1 MPANENVGGCNMQN
15 KKRLLIILI
24 SAVLVLAVGLT
35 VLLTTVLKP
44 SDDSSSSSSAS
55 DSTGDV
61 DYAEGKFYYEAED
74 ENGQKVL
81 IELELKKDLSYS
93 LTVNGTATS
102 GTYTK
107 NGNRIELL
115 EGGNTAYTLT
125 DNGDTVEMTYDGY
138 KVTLIADVTYTVSF
152 AGVEGYNSLSVRNGK
167 VIGEVAAP
175 SKEGYSFVG
184 WYKDAA
190 FETRV
195 YPAIY
200 VVKSDVTL
208 YARFSNATAKGFKV
222 KRYSMSGEL
231 LGEETVEVGKSLEL
245 ADMGEG
251 FLGWWTSNSMESGKL
266 TAKVGDNTVLT
277 EDTVLYAVYETDYEE
292 GAPVG
297 VSVNENGVTWTAVDG
312 ALYDVAINFGSTQVA
327 AKPAFAGN
335 SFDFAF
341 ASKNAGEYAVTV
353 SCNGKATTVY
363 YTNKLLARPSGL
375 SVDGMLFSFATVKDA
390 TAYYLTLNGKNI
402 SLGAN
407 TYFDFSD
414 YEMPKDGLKF
424 VVKAHAAG
432 YADSTSFELVL
443 VRTLNN
449 VENIAYANGKLTWN
463 AVEGAAQYE
472 VIVNGKTAFVED
484 NEFDVSDLYGD
495 LNVSVKAVA
504 KGYYSESTTAQ
515 IDKEDLSTPK
525 GLNYYVK
532 DGKEYVE
539 WTKDDNAAAY
549 ELKIA
554 GKKGGSATTVTPTL
568 AADATSYEL
577 DASAFDADSDLT
589 VELVAKSASG
599 ANNSLAATL
608 TVTCGKV
615 ESVAYN
621 DGKVTWAPVRNI
633 AEYTVVLPD
642 GTEAKTA
649 KAEYASVT
657 FNKAGDNAIIVKAGA
672 ASAEI
677 KVTAYAITFMTNSI
691 TVPTLYHAYGD
702 TVVLPDADLTRTG
715 YDFAGW
721 ADAAGVRLG
730 ESFVMDEK
738 ATVTLYSA
746 WEPKEYNVTLNVGDY
761 GKDFEDGKN
770 TVTVKY
776 GKSDAVFFMPELNGA
791 DNSKLFYGWYT
802 QPAGNGTRLTDEN
815 GIMLRAYGSPYDST
829 VYAHWVTAF
838 EFEVDKTNEDGS
850 AKSYSVKAGPE
861 IDKFEGSAVTV
872 PSTYNGKP
880 VTLIESNAFYDCDFA
895 VLNIPNSVYT
905 IELISTDTGSAF
917 SNCRYLEAINVY
929 DVGELVLE
937 QQKRYFSEDG
947 VLYFERETEV
957 TYYNNTEVAYVPR
970 GKEGTLVISD
980 KAEVVP
986 MGVLGSVDGTSTY
999 SSHDFTEVEIPYS
1012 VTKIEDKAFVSN
1024 SRVLKVTFLAA
1035 PAGVQEKELTLGQLV
1050 FQGCS
1055 KLETIDFPAR
1065 LATFDASVFDGCS
1078 KLASVNMAAASK
1090 NYSSIDGVVLNKGG
1104 DKLLYYPRGRAAT
1117 EEHPEYAKYTTPDS
1131 VTTICS
1137 NAFSGAKLEEIVIGK
1152 NVTMIEPYAFS
1163 GTTDG
1168 KAYSGLAGNYKGMS
1182 ASALTSIIFEDGGEA
1197 PLTIA
1202 EGAFYGSASGLTEI
1216 TLPARLQTLGDYAF
1230 GAKSSLKTVT
1240 LESDSDSIQGAG
1252 FDYSNKAF
1260 ISATIVNAA
1269 PYVTTLYIGKTV
1281 SADINIAGIFGSRNL
1296 KTVEIHEDN
1305 PYLISEDQVI
1315 YDKEKTSIVYYL
1327 DSREGEY
1334 VIPNSVTEIKAGT
1347 FKQKDGLTK
1356 VTIHNGVTYI
1366 GDQAFYNAKNLAEV
1380 IMQEGGD
1387 AVLNLG
1393 DGVFEN
1399 CYALTNAKLSTRI
1412 RTIGSRLFKGCRI
1425 MTEAEIPEGV
1435 TELGDEAFSGYSE
1448 YSYNAFET
1456 IKLPSTLEKMGEY
1469 ETVDGKQ
1476 VLKSIS
1482 VFYNCTYLKEIIVGE
1497 GNKVFSTNEGILY
1510 AKVYDSTFEKEVLQL
1525 VVCPA
1530 AKAGEVNV
1538 LPDVTKV
1545 WANAFNGNLETTK
1558 VVFADAT
1565 MANYSLEIGENAFKG
1580 CKKLAELVLPVGL
1593 NVISTNTFKDC
1604 TSLVS
1609 VTVPYTVRTIAV
1621 EAFTNCSS
1629 LTTINFAETPEGK
1642 TEVGLEIADGTKSS
1656 NQYSTTIKSPFS
1668 NCAALTEIE
1677 FPERTTY
1684 VGNYVFSYNNAIKKV
1699 TFPATLSNMGIN
1711 LFDSS
1716 KGIKEVVFKTHT
1728 EGENA
1733 GKTSLKTLPQSTFAF
1748 STLEKITLPE
1758 GIEVIGY
1765 QAFGYCYSLTSINIP
1780 STVKILGDKST
1791 TSSSSSGY
1799 ALYGCT
1805 KLANVTFAPD
1815 SSLTTIGKDAF
1826 GKNCFESIEIPA
1838 TVETI
1843 GDYAFES
1850 NKKLRTVTFL
1860 VDETDN
1866 CSALESIGK
1875 WAFKETAVEEL
1886 ILPET
1891 RKELKLATNLFQ
1903 KCTELRKV
1911 HLSSKVAAITDVFQ
1925 DCKSEFEITVAE
1937 NNPYLK
1943 VHATLPLIINETKV
1957 TVEGE
1962 EKTLINIKFAYRQIN
1977 QDVLEIPENCVA
1989 IESNA
1994 FALQRAI
2001 KKLVLPSGIQTIA
2014 DGAFH
2019 DCYSLAEVV
2028 FSLNENNESEL
2039 QTLGSQKNS
2048 YGVFQNCYSLTK
2060 IVLPNNAIN
2069 QTTAYSGGVLFDKTF
2084 YQCVS
2089 LEKVGVTPA
2098 HDKIGELDNGLYL
2111 PANLTAIG
2119 TTTGRNGSSG
2129 MGVFH
2134 GCEAL
2139 ASVVLP
2145 ASITELNDGTFAK
2158 CASLASITYEGAAA
2172 ELGNVISNNVKVVGT
2187 YMFENCVSL
2196 ETVKLPDGLTAISHS
2211 MFRGSGIKTITIPA
2225 KVTKIGANA
2234 SASMVFQDATNLEEV
2249 IFQDASKV
2257 TLIGSGAFKNT
2268 AIKSI
2273 DISGAT
2279 TLGSN
2284 VFYDCKN
2291 LTDVKL
2297 NDKLTETPT
2306 GLFQNC
2312 TSLTGV
2318 KMKEDGTV
2326 DYDENGDYQYTLN
2339 LPSKLIYLGNSAF
2352 KGSGLIAI
2360 KLPEGVKALCASA
2373 SVAKKF
2379 TYSNYN
2385 VSADQFSGCTNL
2397 QSVIFASA
2405 PGLIGKNAFLDC
2417 ASLTEILA
2425 PDSDANGELTVDG
2438 VFKGLIGLGDC
2449 AFKNSGVK
2457 RVTLNSLERVGKEIF
2472 MGSAVEEVY
2481 IGKDIRYSAKNTNGW
2496 GANMFDGCKNLTGV
2510 KMNEDGTPYIDET
2523 TGDYVYTLSL
2533 PDGANYFGTYT
2544 FKNTPIKA
2552 LKFGAGLTQIGSN
2565 GSSATFTGTTGIFS
2579 GCTELEKVTFEGD
2592 NIQLCGQ
2599 VFKGC
2604 EKLATVK
2611 GLEKAKYIGK
2621 NAFEGTALT
2630 ELTFEKDVE
2639 FGDSAFKDCESLTKV
2654 TFSDKQTAIGPSAF
2668 FSCDKLTDFNLP
2680 DSIKTLAANC
2690 FGWAPIDG
2698 TTITLPKN
2706 LATLGNGAFF
2716 GCKIVGYDIAADNAN
2731 FAVKD
2736 GVLYN
2741 KDLSKVVSIPAAME
2755 EVDISGAKSIGSYA
2769 FAYCTF
2775 ATIKMPAAI
2784 ESIDNYAFA
2793 SFTVPNGVT
2802 FELPEGMTEIPQGM
2816 FKGTKNLGNIV
2827 LPSTL
2832 KEIGKEAFMNAEFKS
2847 ITFNSGLTE
2856 IGISAFEGATGL
2868 GNVVLP
2874 EGLVTVSNR
2883 SFFGSD
2889 VKSVVFPETVYKIN
2903 YYAFQDCEQLTSVTF
2918 TDKLEEIG
2926 SQAFSGTG
2934 LTTVTIPKSVQ
2945 GLGDKAF
2952 AECKSLI
2959 EVIFE
2964 DGIER
2969 VGNLSYIKV
2978 MSPAQGK
2985 LESYSSSRNTFLNSA
3000 VETVVFPESVTEISN
3015 NMFQNNNIKNLTLPS
3030 GIVKIGDSTFQG
3042 NPLTGKL
3049 VLPASLTTLGKNAFA
3064 GAERVAVTD
3073 EEGNETGE
3081 YTYEG
3086 CSTITE
3092 VVLPEGLA
3100 TLEAGAFANLYNL
3113 SAINMENVQKFGGAY
3128 VIGYAGILNEKGLS
3142 ITLSKLNSDVSGTT
3156 VHQLETDASIKKIGD
3171 GVFGY
3176 ANIDKITFT
3185 DEYAVRGKLLHS
3197 LAKVPELVFPE
3208 GLDTLPN
3215 YFYAYCFAKE
3225 YVVPAF
3231 IKDLGGYTFD
3241 LCIYAEKISFAE
3253 GSVAETAGMY
3263 AFAECPLLKELTLP
3277 ETFTTVGSWAFKFN
3291 KSLKTLRIPSK
3302 MTIDSRD
3309 VFAGFE
3315 ADQTVYLTFNR
3326 ADRYR
3331 YMAYGY
3337 DKGGSGAGQQ
3347 CEAKFVFADDKQ

>member
-1 MPANENVGGCNMQN
+1 MES
-15 KKRLLIILI
+15 KRKLLKVLFSVVAALSLII
-24 SAVLVLAVGLT
+24 VGT
-35 VLLTTVLKP
+35 VAACTKKP
-44 SDDSSSSSSAS
+44 GKDSGSDSSGQIETRLS
-55 DSTGDV
+55 
-61 DYAEGKFYYEAED
+61 GKFYLATATED
-74 ENGQKVL
+74 DVV
-81 IELELKKDLSYS
+81 IELELRDD
-93 LTVNGTATS
+93 
-102 GTYTK
+102 GTYSMKLGADDST
-107 NGNRIELL
+107 GNYALDGAKLSLSDNSGDSYAAE
-115 EGGNTAYTLT
+115 Y
-125 DNGDTVEMTYDGY
+125 NGDSVVFVY
-138 KVTLIADVTYTVSF
+138 KGQQYVLIVDETYTVSF
-152 AGVEGYNSLSVRNGK
+152 SGLEGYNSLSVRNGK
-167 VIGEVAAP
+167 TVGEVANP
-175 SKEGYSFVG
+175 TKEGYSFVG
-184 WYKDAA
+184 WFTEAA
-190 FETRV
+190 FINQFYPTRT
-195 YPAIY
+195 P
-200 VVKSDVTL
+200 VKGNLTL
-208 YARFSNATAKGFKV
+208 YARFVSSTAEGYKV
-222 KRYSMSGEL
+222 RRYDMNNKL
-231 LGEETVEVGKSLEL
+231 LGEDFVAAGGTLSLSG
-245 ADMGEG
+245 DMGNN
-251 FLGWWTSNSMESGKL
+251 FLGWWSSDSMKSTKL
-266 TAKVGDNTVLT
+266 TAQVKSGAKLT
-277 EDTVLYAVYETDYEE
+277 EDTALYAVYKTGSDDATPY
-292 GAPVG
+292 
-297 VSVNENGVTWTAVDG
+297 VSVNASGLSWTAVPG
-312 ALYDVAINFGSTQVA
+312 TLYDITIKLNGKNVGGRTAYEGSS
-327 AKPAFAGN
+327 FN
-335 SFDFAF
+335 FDFA
-341 ASKNAGEYAVTV
+341 AQAAGEYEVNV
-353 SCNGKATTVY
+353 SGNGASMTAY
-363 YTNKLLARPSGL
+363 YTNKRLARPSGL
-375 SVDGMLFSFATVKDA
+375 KADGNTFSFAAVKDA

-402 SLGAN
+402 PLGAN

-424 VVKAHAAG
+424 VVKAHAAD
-432 YADSTSFELVL
+432 YSDSESFEFVL
-443 VRTLNN
+443 VRALAN
-449 VENIAYANGKLTWN
+449 VEKITCADGKLTW
-463 AVEGAAQYE
+463 AAIEGATGYE
-472 VIVNGKTAFVED
+472 VTVNGKTAFVED
-484 NEFDVSDLYGD
+484 NEFDVSDLYGQ
-495 LNVSVKAVA
+495 LNVSVKPVA
-504 KGYYSESTTAQ
+504 NGYYSESTAKK
-515 IDKEDLSTPK
+515 IDKKELATPT
-525 GLNYYVK
+525 GLNYSYK
-532 DGKEYVE
+532 GNKEYIGWAKSE
-539 WTKDDNAAAY
+539 NATGY
-549 ELKIA
+549 ELKVT
-554 GKKGGSATTVTPTL
+554 GKVGTSDKTITENLSK
-568 AADATSYEL
+568 DATSFEL
-577 DASAFDADSDLT
+577 ALGTFSMGCALN
-589 VELVAKSASG
+589 VELVAKASDE
-599 ANNSLAATL
+599 ANNSLPAALAVSYGEIKDVVYSDGTL
-608 TVTCGKV
+608 
-615 ESVAYN
+615 
-621 DGKVTWAPVRNI
+621 TWAPLRRTS
-633 AEYTVVLPD
+633 EYMITLPD
-642 GTEAKTA
+642 GTEVRTTDNR
-649 KAEYASVT
+649 YDSVK
-657 FNKAGDNAIIVKAGA
+657 FNRAGENMFTVKSG
-672 ASAEI
+672 SISQTI
-677 KVTAYAITFMTNSI
+677 KVTAYAITFMTNST

-702 TVVLPDADLTRTG
+702 TVVLPDTELARTG
-715 YDFAGW
+715 YNFAGW
-721 ADAAGVRLG
+721 EDIANVPYG
-730 ESFVMDEK
+730 ESFVLKENAGVTLYAAWESK
-738 ATVTLYSA
+738 EYTVTLDA
-746 WEPKEYNVTLNVGDY
+746 GDY
-761 GKDFEDGKN
+761 GKLEDGKN

-776 GKSDAVFFMPELNGA
+776 GKHDSVFFMPELNGV

-802 QPAGNGTRLTDEN
+802 QQSGQGTRLTDEN
-815 GIMLRAYGSPYDST
+815 GIMLRAYGSPYDAT
-829 VYAHWVTAF
+829 VYAHWVAAF
-838 EFEVDKTNEDGS
+838 EFEVAKTNEDGS
-850 AKSYSVKAGPE
+850 AKSYSVKAGSE

-880 VTLIESNAFYDCDFA
+880 ITLIESNAFYDCDFA

-937 QQKRYFSEDG
+937 QDKRYFSEDG
-947 VLYFERETEV
+947 VLYFEHEAAV
-957 TYYNNTEVAYVPR
+957 TNFKNTEVAYVPR
-970 GKEGTLVISD
+970 AKAGTLVISD

-999 SSHDFTEVEIPYS
+999 SSHKFTEVEIPHS

-1024 SRVLKVTFLAA
+1024 SVVLKVTFLAA
-1035 PAGVQEKELTLGQLV
+1035 PVGEQEQELTLGQLV

-1090 NYSSIDGVVLNKGG
+1090 NYSSVDGVVLNKDG

-1117 EEHPEYAKYTTPDS
+1117 EEHPEYAKYTTPES

-1152 NVTMIEPYAFS
+1152 NVTVIEPYAFS
-1163 GTTDG
+1163 GTSDG
-1168 KAYSGLAGNYKGMS
+1168 KAYSGLAGNYKGTS
-1182 ASALTSIIFEDGGEA
+1182 ASGLTSIIFEDGGEM

-1240 LESDSDSIQGAG
+1240 LESDSGSIQGG
-1252 FDYSNKAF
+1252 EFNYSNKAF

-1269 PYVTTLYIGKTV
+1269 PYVTTLYLGKTV

-1296 KTVEIHEDN
+1296 KTVEIHKDN
-1305 PYLISEDQVI
+1305 PYLLSDDQVI
-1315 YDKEKTSIVYYL
+1315 YDKGKTTIVYYL

-1334 VIPNSVTEIKAGT
+1334 VVPDTVTEIKAGT

-1412 RTIGSRLFKGCRI
+1412 RTIGSKLFKGCRI

-1482 VFYNCTYLKEIIVGE
+1482 VFYNCTYLKEIIVGA
-1497 GNKVFSTNEGILY
+1497 GNKVFSTNDGILY

-1580 CKKLAELVLPVGL
+1580 CKKLTELVLPVGL
-1593 NVISTNTFKDC
+1593 NEISTNTFKDC

-1609 VTVPYTVRTIAV
+1609 VTVPYTVRTIAI

-1656 NQYSTTIKSPFS
+1656 DQYSTTIKSPFS

-1699 TFPATLSNMGIN
+1699 TFPATLSNMGVNI
-1711 LFDSS
+1711 FDSS

-1791 TSSSSSGY
+1791 TSSSSEGW
-1799 ALYGCT
+1799 AFYGCT
-1805 KLANVTFAPD
+1805 KLASVTFAPD

-1989 IESNA
+1989 IEANA
-1994 FALQRAI
+1994 FAVQRAI

-2019 DCYSLAEVV
+2019 DCYSLTEVV

-2039 QTLGSQKNS
+2039 QTLGSKANS

-2089 LEKVGVTPA
+2089 LEKIGVTPA

-2249 IFQDASKV
+2249 IFRDASKV
-2257 TLIGSGAFKNT
+2257 TLIGSGAFRNSG
-2268 AIKSI
+2268 IRSI

-2339 LPSKLIYLGNSAF
+2339 LPSNLIYLGNSAF

-2379 TYSNYN
+2379 TYSNHN

-2457 RVTLNSLERVGKEIF
+2457 KVTLNSLERVGKEIF

-2496 GANMFDGCKNLTGV
+2496 GANMFAECKNLTGV

-2552 LKFGAGLTQIGSN
+2552 LKFGAGLTQIGSS

-2604 EKLATVK
+2604 EKLATVV

-2654 TFSDKQTAIGPSAF
+2654 TFSDKQTVIGSSAF

-2698 TTITLPKN
+2698 KTITLPKN

-2741 KDLSKVVSIPAAME
+2741 KDLSKVVSIPAAMK

-2793 SFTVPNGVT
+2793 SFTVPDGVT

-2832 KEIGKEAFMNAEFKS
+2832 KEIGKEAFMNAGFTS

-2874 EGLVTVSNR
+2874 EGLVTVGNR

-2889 VKSVVFPETVYKIN
+2889 VKSAVFPETVYKIN

-2952 AECKSLI
+2952 AECKSLT

-2964 DGIER
+2964 DGTER
-2969 VGNLSYIKV
+2969 VGNLSYIKLI
-2978 MSPAQGK
+2978 SPAQGK
-2985 LESYSSSRNTFLNSA
+2985 LVSYSSSSNTFLNSA

-3030 GIVKIGDSTFQG
+3030 GIVKIGASTFQG

-3128 VIGYAGILNEKGLS
+3128 VIGYAGILNEKGLD

-3185 DEYAVRGKLLHS
+3185 EEDAVRGKLLHS

-3215 YFYAYCFAKE
+3215 YFYAFCFAKE

-3253 GSVAETAGMY
+3253 GSVAETAGIY
-3263 AFAECPLLKELTLP
+3263 AFGECPLLKELTLP

-3347 CEAKFVFADDKQ
+3347 CEAKFVFADDNQ

>member
-1 MPANENVGGCNMQN
+1 MES
-15 KKRLLIILI
+15 KRKLLKVLFSVVAALSLII
-24 SAVLVLAVGLT
+24 VGT
-35 VLLTTVLKP
+35 VAACTKKP
-44 SDDSSSSSSAS
+44 GKNSGSDSSGQIETRLS
-55 DSTGDV
+55 
-61 DYAEGKFYYEAED
+61 GKFYLATATED
-74 ENGQKVL
+74 DVV
-81 IELELKKDLSYS
+81 IELELRDDGTYSMKLGADDSTGNYS
-93 LTVNGTATS
+93 LDGAKLSLSDNS
-102 GTYTK
+102 GDSYAA
-107 NGNRIELL
+107 E
-115 EGGNTAYTLT
+115 Y
-125 DNGDTVEMTYDGY
+125 NGDSVVFVY
-138 KVTLIADVTYTVSF
+138 KGQQYVLIVDETYTVSF
-152 AGVEGYNSLSVRNGK
+152 SGLEGYNSLSVRNGK
-167 VIGEVAAP
+167 TVGEVANP
-175 SKEGYSFVG
+175 TKEGYSFVG
-184 WYKDAA
+184 WFTEAA
-190 FETRV
+190 FINQFYPTRT
-195 YPAIY
+195 P
-200 VVKSDVTL
+200 VKGNLTL
-208 YARFSNATAKGFKV
+208 YARFVSSTAEGYKVRRYDMSNN
-222 KRYSMSGEL
+222 L
-231 LGEETVEVGKSLEL
+231 LGEDFVAAGGTLSLSG
-245 ADMGEG
+245 DMGDN
-251 FLGWWTSNSMESGKL
+251 FLGWWSSDSMKSTKL
-266 TAKVGDNTVLT
+266 TAQVKSGAKLT
-277 EDTVLYAVYETDYEE
+277 EDTALYAVYKTGSDDATPY
-292 GAPVG
+292 
-297 VSVNENGVTWTAVDG
+297 VSVNASGLSWTAVPG
-312 ALYDVAINFGSTQVA
+312 TLYDITIKLNDKNVGGRTAYEGSS
-327 AKPAFAGN
+327 FN
-335 SFDFAF
+335 FDFA
-341 ASKNAGEYAVTV
+341 AQAAGEYEV
-353 SCNGKATTVY
+353 SVSGNGASMTAY
-363 YTNKLLARPSGL
+363 YTNKRLARPSGL
-375 SVDGMLFSFATVKDA
+375 KAEGNTFSFAAVKDA

-402 SLGAN
+402 PLGAN

-424 VVKAHAAG
+424 VVKAHAAD
-432 YADSTSFELVL
+432 YSDSESFEFVL
-443 VRTLNN
+443 VRALAN
-449 VENIAYANGKLTWN
+449 VENITCADGKLAW
-463 AVEGAAQYE
+463 AAIEGATGYE
-472 VIVNGKTAFVED
+472 VTVNGKTAFVED
-484 NEFDVSDLYGD
+484 NEFDVSDLYGG
-495 LNVSVKAVA
+495 LNVSVKPVA
-504 KGYYSESTTAQ
+504 NGYYSESTAKK
-515 IDKEDLSTPK
+515 IDKKELATPTGLKYSYK
-525 GLNYYVK
+525 GN
-532 DGKEYVE
+532 KEYIGWAKSE
-539 WTKDDNAAAY
+539 NATGY
-549 ELKIA
+549 ELKVT
-554 GKKGGSATTVTPTL
+554 GKVGTSDKTITENLSKDTTSFEL
-568 AADATSYEL
+568 ALGTFSIGCAL
-577 DASAFDADSDLT
+577 N
-589 VELVAKSASG
+589 VELVAKASDE
-599 ANNSLAATL
+599 ANNSLPAALAVSYGEIKDVVYSDGTL
-608 TVTCGKV
+608 
-615 ESVAYN
+615 
-621 DGKVTWAPVRNI
+621 TWAPLRRTS
-633 AEYTVVLPD
+633 EYMLTLPD
-642 GTEAKTA
+642 G
-649 KAEYASVT
+649 AEVMTTDNRYDSVK
-657 FNKAGDNAIIVKAGA
+657 FNRAGENVFTVKSG
-672 ASAEI
+672 SISQTI
-677 KVTAYAITFMTNSI
+677 KVTAYAITFMTNST

-702 TVVLPDADLTRTG
+702 TVVLPDTELARTG
-715 YDFAGW
+715 YNFAGW
-721 ADAAGVRLG
+721 IDIANVPYG
-730 ESFVMDEK
+730 ESFVLKENAGVTLYAAWDSKEY
-738 ATVTLYSA
+738 TVTLDA
-746 WEPKEYNVTLNVGDY
+746 GDY
-761 GKDFEDGKN
+761 GKLEDGKN

-776 GKSDAVFFMPELNGA
+776 GKRDSVFFMPELNGV

-802 QPAGNGTRLTDEN
+802 QQSGQGTRLTDEN
-815 GIMLRAYGSPYDST
+815 GIMLRAYGSPYDTT
-829 VYAHWVTAF
+829 VYAHWVAAF
-838 EFEVDKTNEDGS
+838 EFVVAKTNEDGS
-850 AKSYSVKAGPE
+850 AKSYSVKAGSE
-861 IDKFEGSAVTV
+861 IDKFEGSAVTI

-880 VTLIESNAFYDCDFA
+880 VTLIESNAFYDCDFT

-937 QQKRYFSEDG
+937 QDKRYFSEDG
-947 VLYFERETEV
+947 VLYFEHETAV
-957 TYYNNTEVAYVPR
+957 TNFKNTEVAYVPR
-970 GKEGTLVISD
+970 AKKGTLVISD

-1035 PAGVQEKELTLGQLV
+1035 PVGEQEQELTLGQLV
-1050 FQGCS
+1050 FQGCT

-1065 LATFDASVFDGCS
+1065 LATFDASAFDGCS
-1078 KLASVNMAAASK
+1078 KLSSVNMAAANK

-1117 EEHPEYAKYTTPDS
+1117 EEHPEYAKYTTPES

-1152 NVTMIEPYAFS
+1152 NVTVIEPYAFS
-1163 GTTDG
+1163 GTSDG

-1182 ASALTSIIFEDGGEA
+1182 ASGLTSIIFEDGGEM

-1240 LESDSDSIQGAG
+1240 LEADHASVQGAG

-1260 ISATIVNAA
+1260 ISATAVNAA
-1269 PYVTTLYIGKTV
+1269 PYVTTLYLGKTV

-1296 KTVEIHEDN
+1296 TTVEIHKDN

-1315 YDKEKTSIVYYL
+1315 YDKGKTTIVYYL

-1334 VIPNSVTEIKAGT
+1334 VIPSKVTEIKAGT

-1425 MTEAEIPEGV
+1425 MTVAEIPEGV

-1469 ETVDGKQ
+1469 ETVDGEQ

-1482 VFYNCTYLKEIIVGE
+1482 VFYNCTNLKEIIVGA
-1497 GNKVFSTNEGILY
+1497 GNKVFKTDNGILY
-1510 AKVYDSTFEKEVLQL
+1510 ANVYDSTFEKEVLQL

-1530 AKAGEVNV
+1530 AKSGEVNV

-1580 CKKLAELVLPVGL
+1580 CKKLTELVLPVGL

-1609 VTVPYTVRTIAV
+1609 VTVPYTVGTIAV

-1656 NQYSTTIKSPFS
+1656 DQYSTTIKSPFS
-1668 NCAALTEIE
+1668 NCTALTEIE

-1699 TFPATLSNMGIN
+1699 TFPATLANMGVNI
-1711 LFDSS
+1711 FESS

-1728 EGENA
+1728 AGENA
-1733 GKTSLKTLPQSTFAF
+1733 GKTSLKTLPQSTFAY
-1748 STLEKITLPE
+1748 STIETITLPE
-1758 GIEVIGY
+1758 GIETLGY
-1765 QAFGYCYSLTSINIP
+1765 SAFGSCYSLTSINIP

-1791 TSSSSSGY
+1791 TSSYSEGW
-1799 ALYGCT
+1799 AFYGCT
-1805 KLANVTFAPD
+1805 KLANVTFAPN

-1843 GDYAFES
+1843 GENAFEG

-1866 CSALESIGK
+1866 CSALESIGR

-1943 VHATLPLIINETKV
+1943 VHNTLPLIINETKV
-1957 TVEGE
+1957 TVEGV

-1989 IESNA
+1989 IEANA
-1994 FALQRAI
+1994 FAAQRAI
-2001 KKLVLPSGIQTIA
+2001 KKIVLPSGIQTIA

-2028 FSLNENNESEL
+2028 FGLNENNESEL

-2089 LEKVGVTPA
+2089 LEKIGVTPA

-2111 PANLTAIG
+2111 PANLSALG

-2145 ASITELNDGTFAK
+2145 ASITALNDGTFAK
-2158 CASLASITYEGAAA
+2158 CATLASITYEGAAA

-2196 ETVKLPDGLTAISHS
+2196 ETVKLPDGLTALSHS
-2211 MFRGSGIKTITIPA
+2211 MFRGSGIRTITIPA
-2225 KVTKIGANA
+2225 KVTKIGATA
-2234 SASMVFQDATNLEEV
+2234 AASMVFQDATNLEEV

-2257 TLIGSGAFKNT
+2257 TLIGSSAFRNSG
-2268 AIKSI
+2268 IRSI

-2284 VFYDCKN
+2284 LFYDCKN

-2438 VFKGLIGLGDC
+2438 VFKGLIGLGDY

-2457 RVTLNSLERVGKEIF
+2457 RVTLNSLERVGKEVF

-2481 IGKDIRYSAKNTNGW
+2481 IGKDIRYGAKNASGW
-2496 GANMFDGCKNLTGV
+2496 AANMFAECKNLTGV
-2510 KMNEDGTPYIDET
+2510 KMNKDGTPYIDET

-2552 LKFGAGLTQIGSN
+2552 LKFGTGLTQIGSS
-2565 GSSATFTGTTGIFS
+2565 GSSATFTGTAGIFS

-2654 TFSDKQTAIGPSAF
+2654 TFSDKQTAIGSSAF
-2668 FSCDKLTDFNLP
+2668 FSCGKLTEFNLP
-2680 DSIKTLAANC
+2680 DSIETLGANC
-2690 FGWAPIDG
+2690 FGWAPIDDK
-2698 TTITLPKN
+2698 TITLPKN

-2716 GCKIVGYDIAADNAN
+2716 GCKIVGYDIAADNAK

-2741 KDLSKVVSIPAAME
+2741 KDLSKVISIPAAMNA
-2755 EVDISGAKSIGSYA
+2755 VDISGAKSIGSYA

-2784 ESIDNYAFA
+2784 ESIDDYAFA
-2793 SFTVPNGVT
+2793 SFTVPDGVA
-2802 FELPEGMTEIPQGM
+2802 FALPEGMTEIPAGM
-2816 FKGTKNLGNIV
+2816 FKGTKNLGKIV

-2832 KEIGKEAFMNAEFKS
+2832 KVIGKEAFMNAEFKS

-2856 IGISAFEGATGL
+2856 IGTSAFEGATGL
-2868 GNVVLP
+2868 GDVVLP
-2874 EGLVTVSNR
+2874 EGLVIVGNR

-2889 VKSVVFPETVYKIN
+2889 VKSAVLPESVYKIN
-2903 YYAFQDCEQLTSVTF
+2903 YYAFQNCEQLTSVTF

-2945 GLGDKAF
+2945 ELGDKAF
-2952 AECKSLI
+2952 AECKSLT
-2959 EVIFE
+2959 EVIFQ

-2978 MSPAQGK
+2978 VSPALGT
-2985 LESYSSSRNTFLNSA
+2985 LESYSSTNSSFLNSA
-3000 VETVVFPESVTEISN
+3000 VETVVFPESVTEIAN

-3030 GIVKIGDSTFQG
+3030 GIVKIGASTFQG

-3064 GAERVAVTD
+3064 GDERVAVTD
-3073 EEGNETGE
+3073 AEGNETGE

-3113 SAINMENVQKFGGAY
+3113 SAINMENVQKFNGAY
-3128 VIGYAGILNEKGLS
+3128 VIGYAGILNEKGLN

-3185 DEYAVRGKLLHS
+3185 NEDAVRGRLLHS

-3208 GLDTLPN
+3208 GLDTLPD
-3215 YFYAYCFAKE
+3215 YFYAFCFAKE

-3231 IKDLGGYTFD
+3231 IKDLGGYAFD

-3253 GSVAETAGMY
+3253 GSVAETAGIY
-3263 AFAECPLLKELTLP
+3263 AFGECPLLKELTLP

-3302 MTIDSRD
+3302 MTIDSKD
-3309 VFAGFE
+3309 VFAGFG

>member
-44 SDDSSSSSSAS
+44 NDDSSSSSAS
-55 DSTGDV
+55 DSAGDV

-107 NGNRIELL
+107 NGNRIVLL
-115 EGGNTAYTLT
+115 EGGETAYTLT

-138 KVTLIADVTYTVSF
+138 KVTLIADVMYTVSF
-152 AGVEGYNSLSVRNGK
+152 AGAEGYNSLSIRNGK
-167 VIGEVAAP
+167 VIGEVADP
-175 SKEGYSFVG
+175 TKEGYSFVG
-184 WYKDAA
+184 WYKDET

-195 YPAIY
+195 YPSAY
-200 VVKSDVTL
+200 VVKSDITL
-208 YARFSNATAKGFKV
+208 YARFSNTKATGYKV

-245 ADMGEG
+245 ADMGDG
-251 FLGWWTSNSMESGKL
+251 FLGWWSSDAMKPEKL
-266 TAKVGDNTVLT
+266 TAKVDNGTILT
-277 EDTVLYAVYETDYEE
+277 EDTALYAVYKSGYEE

-297 VSVNENGVTWTAVDG
+297 VSASKNGVTWTAEAG
-312 ALYDVAINFGSTQVA
+312 KNYDVTVTPPKGDAYATSKLVSGVGECAI
-327 AKPAFAGN
+327 
-335 SFDFAF
+335 SFTET
-341 ASKNAGEYAVTV
+341 GEYKIEVACDGKSTV
-353 SCNGKATTVY
+353 VY

-375 SVDGMLFSFATVKDA
+375 SVEGMLFSFAAVKDA
-390 TAYYLTLNGKNI
+390 TSYYLTLNGKKI
-402 SLGAN
+402 SLGTN

-414 YEMPKDGLKF
+414 YEMTKDGLKF
-424 VVKAHAAG
+424 TVEAHAAG
-432 YADSTSFELVL
+432 YADSTSFEFEL
-443 VRTLNN
+443 VRILNN
-449 VENIAYANGKLTWN
+449 VENIAYANGKLTWD
-463 AVEGAAQYE
+463 AVDGAAQYE
-472 VIVNGKTAFVED
+472 VTVNGKTAFVED
-484 NEFDVSDLYGD
+484 NEFDVSDLYGG

-504 KGYYSESTTAQ
+504 KGYYSESATAQ
-515 IDKEDLSTPK
+515 INKEDLATPK
-525 GLNYYVK
+525 GLKYYVK

-539 WTKDDNAAAY
+539 WTKDDNAAGY
-549 ELKIA
+549 GLKIT
-554 GKKGGSATTVTPTL
+554 GKKNGADKTVTETL
-568 AADATSYEL
+568 GLNTTTYEI
-577 DASAFDADSDLT
+577 DASAFDANSALSF
-589 VELVAKSASG
+589 ELVAKAASE
-599 ANNSLAATL
+599 ANNSPATTL
-608 TVTCGKV
+608 TVTYGEIKNIV
-615 ESVAYN
+615 YN
-621 DGKVTWAPVRNI
+621 GGKVTWAPVRNT

-657 FNKAGDNAIIVKAGA
+657 FDKAGENAIIVKAGA
-672 ASAEI
+672 VSAEI
-677 KVTAYAITFMTNSI
+677 KVTAYAITFATNST

-702 TVVLPDADLTRTG
+702 TVVLPDTELTRTG

-730 ESFVMDEK
+730 TSFVMEEK
-738 ATVTLYSA
+738 ATVTLYAA
-746 WEPKEYNVTLNVGDY
+746 WEPKEYTVTLDAGDY
-761 GKDFEDGKN
+761 GKLEDGKN

-776 GKSDAVFFMPELNGA
+776 GKSDSVFFMPELNGV

-802 QPAGNGTRLTDEN
+802 QQSGQGTRLTDEN
-815 GIMLRAYGSPYDST
+815 GIMLRAYGSPYDAT

-838 EFEVDKTNEDGS
+838 EFVVAKTNEDGS

-861 IDKFEGSAVTV
+861 IDKFEDSAVTI

-880 VTLIESNAFYDCDFA
+880 VTLIESNAFYDCDFT

-937 QQKRYFSEDG
+937 QDKRYFSEDG
-947 VLYFERETEV
+947 VLYFEHETAV
-957 TYYNNTEVAYVPR
+957 TNFKNTEVAYVPR

-1024 SRVLKVTFLAA
+1024 SKVLKVTFLAA
-1035 PAGVQEKELTLGQLV
+1035 PVGEQEQELTLGQLV
-1050 FQGCS
+1050 FQGCT

-1117 EEHPEYAKYTTPDS
+1117 EEHPEYAKYTTPES

-1163 GTTDG
+1163 GTSDG

-1182 ASALTSIIFEDGGEA
+1182 ASSLTSIIFEDGGEM

-1240 LESDSDSIQGAG
+1240 LESDSGSIQGG
-1252 FDYSNKAF
+1252 EFNYSNKAF
-1260 ISATIVNAA
+1260 ISATAVNAA
-1269 PYVTTLYIGKTV
+1269 PYVTTLYLGKTV

-1296 KTVEIHEDN
+1296 TTVEIHKDN

-1315 YDKEKTSIVYYL
+1315 YDKGKTTIVYYL

-1334 VIPNSVTEIKAGT
+1334 VVPDTVTEIKAGT

-1393 DGVFEN
+1393 DSVFEN

-1412 RTIGSRLFKGCRI
+1412 RTIGSKLFKGCRI
-1425 MTEAEIPEGV
+1425 MTVAEIPEGV

-1482 VFYNCTYLKEIIVGE
+1482 VFYNCTSLKEIIVGA
-1497 GNKVFSTNEGILY
+1497 GNKVFSTDNGILY
-1510 AKVYDSTFEKEVLQL
+1510 ANVYDATFEKEVLQL

-1530 AKAGEVNV
+1530 AKSGEVNV
-1538 LPDVTKV
+1538 LPNVTKV

-1580 CKKLAELVLPVGL
+1580 CKKLTELVLPVGL

-1609 VTVPYTVRTIAV
+1609 VTVPYTVGTIAV

-1656 NQYSTTIKSPFS
+1656 DQYSTTIKSPFS
-1668 NCAALTEIE
+1668 NCTALTEIE

-1684 VGNYVFSYNNAIKKV
+1684 VGNYVFSYNNTIKKV
-1699 TFPATLSNMGIN
+1699 TFPATLANMGVSI
-1711 LFDSS
+1711 FESS

-1728 EGENA
+1728 DGENA
-1733 GKTSLKTLPQSTFAF
+1733 GKTSLKTLPQSTFAY
-1748 STLEKITLPE
+1748 STIETITLPE
-1758 GIEVIGY
+1758 GIETLGY
-1765 QAFGYCYSLTSINIP
+1765 SVFGSCYSLTSINIP

-1791 TSSSSSGY
+1791 TSSYSEGW
-1799 ALYGCT
+1799 AFYGCT
-1805 KLANVTFAPD
+1805 KLANVTFAPN

-1838 TVETI
+1838 TVDTI
-1843 GDYAFES
+1843 GEYAFEG

-1866 CSALESIGK
+1866 CSALESIGR

-1891 RKELKLATNLFQ
+1891 RKELKLAINLFQ

-1943 VHATLPLIINETKV
+1943 VHNTLPLIINETKV
-1957 TVEGE
+1957 TVEGV

-1989 IESNA
+1989 IEANA
-1994 FALQRAI
+1994 FAAQRAI

-2028 FSLNENNESEL
+2028 FGLNENNESEL

-2089 LEKVGVTPA
+2089 LEKIGVTPA

-2111 PANLTAIG
+2111 PANLSALG
-2119 TTTGRNGSSG
+2119 TTTGRNSSSG

-2145 ASITELNDGTFAK
+2145 ASITDLNDGTFAK
-2158 CASLASITYEGAAA
+2158 CATLASITYEGAAA

-2187 YMFENCVSL
+2187 YMFENCASL
-2196 ETVKLPDGLTAISHS
+2196 ETVKLPDGLTALSHS
-2211 MFRGSGIKTITIPA
+2211 MFRGSGIRTITIPA
-2225 KVTKIGANA
+2225 KVTKIGATA

-2257 TLIGSGAFKNT
+2257 TLIGSGAFRNSG
-2268 AIKSI
+2268 IRSI

-2284 VFYDCKN
+2284 LFYDCKN

-2339 LPSKLIYLGNSAF
+2339 LPSSLIYLGNSAF

-2373 SVAKKF
+2373 SVAKNPK
-2379 TYSNYN
+2379 YSNA
-2385 VSADQFSGCTNL
+2385 SSTGAQFSGCTNL

-2405 PGLIGKNAFLDC
+2405 PKLICADVFLDC
-2417 ASLTEILA
+2417 VNLTEMLA

-2438 VFKGLIGLGDC
+2438 AFKSIVGLGNK
-2449 AFKNSGVK
+2449 AFKNSGIK
-2457 RVTLNSLERVGKEIF
+2457 RVTLNSLDVMGVDVFR
-2472 MGSAVEEVY
+2472 GSALEEIY
-2481 IGKDIRYSAKNTNGW
+2481 IAQPIKYNINRKVRW
-2496 GANMFDGCKNLTGV
+2496 GEYNFAECKNLTGV
-2510 KMNEDGTPYIDET
+2510 KMKEDGTPYIDET
-2523 TGDYVYTLSL
+2523 TGDYVYTISL
-2533 PDGANYFGTYT
+2533 PGKETFFGNYT
-2544 FKNTPIKA
+2544 FKGSALIA
-2552 LKFGAGLTQIGSN
+2552 LKFGKDNTQFS
-2565 GSSATFTGTTGIFS
+2565 SSATSVTFTSTTGIFS

-2592 NIQLCGQ
+2592 DIQLCGQ

-2654 TFSDKQTAIGPSAF
+2654 TFSDKQTEIGSSAF
-2668 FSCDKLTDFNLP
+2668 FSCGKLTDFNLP

-2698 TTITLPKN
+2698 KTITLPKN

-2741 KDLSKVVSIPAAME
+2741 KDLSKVISIPAAMNA
-2755 EVDISGAKSIGSYA
+2755 VDISGAKSIGSYA

-2784 ESIDNYAFA
+2784 ESIDDYAFA
-2793 SFTVPNGVT
+2793 SFTVPDGVT

-2889 VKSVVFPETVYKIN
+2889 VKSAVFPETVYKIN

-2952 AECKSLI
+2952 AECKSLT

-2964 DGIER
+2964 DGTER
-2969 VGNLSYIKV
+2969 VGNLSYIKLL
-2978 MSPAQGK
+2978 SPAQGK
-2985 LESYSSSRNTFLNSA
+2985 LVSYSSSSKTFLNSA
-3000 VETVVFPESVTEISN
+3000 VETVVFPESVTEIAN

-3030 GIVKIGDSTFQG
+3030 GIVKIGASTFQD

-3100 TLEAGAFANLYNL
+3100 TLEAGVFANLYNL
-3113 SAINMENVQKFGGAY
+3113 SAINMENVQKFNGAY

-3185 DEYAVRGKLLHS
+3185 EEDAVRGKLLHS

-3215 YFYAYCFAKE
+3215 YFYAFCFAKE

-3231 IKDLGGYTFD
+3231 IKDLGGYAFD

-3263 AFAECPLLKELTLP
+3263 AFGECPLLKELTLP
-3277 ETFTTVGSWAFKFN
+3277 ETFTTVGSGAFKFN

-3302 MTIDSRD
+3302 MTIDSKD
-3309 VFAGFE
+3309 VFAGFG

>member
-44 SDDSSSSSSAS
+44 SDDSSSSSAS
-55 DSTGDV
+55 DSAGDV

-115 EGGNTAYTLT
+115 EGGKTAYTLT

-152 AGVEGYNSLSVRNGK
+152 AGAEGYNSLSIRNGK
-167 VIGEVAAP
+167 VIGEVADP
-175 SKEGYSFVG
+175 TKEGYSFVG
-184 WYKDAA
+184 WYKNET

-195 YPAIY
+195 YPSAY

-208 YARFSNATAKGFKV
+208 YARFSNTTAKGFKV

-245 ADMGEG
+245 ADMGDND
-251 FLGWWTSNSMESGKL
+251 FLGWWTSNSMDSGKL
-266 TAKVGDNTVLT
+266 TAKVEKGTVLT
-277 EDTVLYAVYETDYEE
+277 EDTVLYAVYKSGYEE

-297 VSVNENGVTWTAVDG
+297 VSASKNGVTWTAE
-312 ALYDVAINFGSTQVA
+312 
-327 AKPAFAGN
+327 
-335 SFDFAF
+335 
-341 ASKNAGEYAVTV
+341 ASKNYDVTVTPPKGDAYATSKLVSGVGECAISFTEAGEYKIEVACDGKSTV
-353 SCNGKATTVY
+353 VY

-375 SVDGMLFSFATVKDA
+375 SVEGMLFSFAAVKDA
-390 TAYYLTLNGKNI
+390 TAYYLTLNGKKI
-402 SLGAN
+402 SLGTN

-414 YEMPKDGLKF
+414 YEMTKDGLKF
-424 VVKAHAAG
+424 IVEAHAAG
-432 YADSTSFELVL
+432 YADSTSFEFEL
-443 VRTLNN
+443 VRILNN
-449 VENIAYANGKLTWN
+449 VENIAYANGKLTWD
-463 AVEGAAQYE
+463 AVDGAAQYE
-472 VIVNGKTAFVED
+472 VTVNGKTAFAED
-484 NEFDVSDLYGD
+484 NEFDVSDLYGV

-504 KGYYSESTTAQ
+504 KGYYSESATAQ
-515 IDKEDLSTPK
+515 INKEDLATPK

-539 WTKDDNAAAY
+539 WTKDDNAAGY
-549 ELKIA
+549 GLKIT
-554 GKKGGSATTVTPTL
+554 GKKNGADKTVTETL
-568 AADATSYEL
+568 GLNTTTYEI
-577 DASAFDADSDLT
+577 DASAFDANSALSF
-589 VELVAKSASG
+589 ELVAKAASE
-599 ANNSLAATL
+599 ANNSPATTL
-608 TVTCGKV
+608 TVTYGEIKNIV
-615 ESVAYN
+615 YN
-621 DGKVTWAPVRNI
+621 GGKVTWAPVRNT

-657 FNKAGDNAIIVKAGA
+657 FDKAGENTIIVKAGA
-672 ASAEI
+672 VSAEI
-677 KVTAYAITFMTNSI
+677 KVTAYAITFATNST

-702 TVVLPDADLTRTG
+702 TVVLPDTELTRTG

-730 ESFVMDEK
+730 TSFVMEEK
-738 ATVTLYSA
+738 ATVTLYAA
-746 WEPKEYNVTLNVGDY
+746 WEPKEYTVTLDAGDY
-761 GKDFEDGKN
+761 GKLEDGKN

-776 GKSDAVFFMPELNGA
+776 GKSDSVFLTPELNGV

-802 QPAGNGTRLTDEN
+802 QQSGQGTRLTDEN
-815 GIMLRAYGSPYDST
+815 GIMLRAYGSPYDAT

-838 EFEVDKTNEDGS
+838 EFVVAKTNEDGS

-861 IDKFEGSAVTV
+861 IDKFEDSAVTI

-880 VTLIESNAFYDCDFA
+880 VTLIESNAFYDCDFT

-937 QQKRYFSEDG
+937 QDKRYFSEDG
-947 VLYFERETEV
+947 VLYFEHETAV
-957 TYYNNTEVAYVPR
+957 TNFKNTEVAYVPR

-980 KAEVVP
+980 KVEVVP

-1035 PAGVQEKELTLGQLV
+1035 PVGEQEQELTLGQLV
-1050 FQGCS
+1050 FQGCT

-1090 NYSSIDGVVLNKGG
+1090 NYSSIDGVVLNKNG
-1104 DKLLYYPRGRAAT
+1104 DKLLYYPRGRAAS
-1117 EEHPEYAKYTTPDS
+1117 EEHPEYAKYTTPES

-1163 GTTDG
+1163 GTSDG

-1182 ASALTSIIFEDGGEA
+1182 ASGLTSIIFEDGGEM

-1240 LESDSDSIQGAG
+1240 LESDSGSIQGG
-1252 FDYSNKAF
+1252 EFNYSNKAF

-1269 PYVTTLYIGKTV
+1269 PYVTTLYLGKTV

-1296 KTVEIHEDN
+1296 TTVEIHKDN
-1305 PYLISEDQVI
+1305 PYLISEEQVI
-1315 YDKEKTSIVYYL
+1315 YDKGKTTIVYYL
-1327 DSREGEY
+1327 DSKEGDY
-1334 VIPNSVTEIKAGT
+1334 VIPDTVTEIKAGT
-1347 FKQKDGLTK
+1347 FKQKDGLYK

-1412 RTIGSRLFKGCRI
+1412 RTIGSKLFKGCRI

-1469 ETVDGKQ
+1469 ETVDGKE

-1497 GNKVFSTNEGILY
+1497 GNKVFSTTDGILY
-1510 AKVYDSTFEKEVLQL
+1510 ANVYDSKFEKDVLQL

-1580 CKKLAELVLPVGL
+1580 CKKLTELVLPVGL
-1593 NVISTNTFKDC
+1593 NEISTNTFKDC

-1609 VTVPYTVRTIAV
+1609 VTVPYTVGTIAI

-1656 NQYSTTIKSPFS
+1656 DQYSTTVKSPFS

-1765 QAFGYCYSLTSINIP
+1765 QAFGYCYSLTSISIP

-1791 TSSSSSGY
+1791 TYSSSEGW
-1799 ALYGCT
+1799 AFYGCT

-1843 GDYAFES
+1843 GDYAFEN

-1957 TVEGE
+1957 TVEGV

-1989 IESNA
+1989 IEANA
-1994 FALQRAI
+1994 FAAQRAI

-2028 FSLNENNESEL
+2028 FGLNENNESEL

-2089 LEKVGVTPA
+2089 LEKIGVTPA

-2111 PANLTAIG
+2111 PANLSALG

-2145 ASITELNDGTFAK
+2145 ASITALNDGTFAK
-2158 CASLASITYEGAAA
+2158 CATLASITYEGAAA

-2196 ETVKLPDGLTAISHS
+2196 ETVKLPDGLTALSHS
-2211 MFRGSGIKTITIPA
+2211 MFRGSGIRTITIPA
-2225 KVTKIGANA
+2225 KVTKIGATA

-2257 TLIGSGAFKNT
+2257 TLIGSGAFRNSG
-2268 AIKSI
+2268 IRSI

-2284 VFYDCKN
+2284 LFYDCKN

-2339 LPSKLIYLGNSAF
+2339 LPSNLIYLGNSAF

-2457 RVTLNSLERVGKEIF
+2457 KVTLNSLERVGKEIF

-2496 GANMFDGCKNLTGV
+2496 GANMFAECKNLTGV
-2510 KMNEDGTPYIDET
+2510 KMNEDGTPYIDAT

-2533 PDGANYFGTYT
+2533 PDGAIYFGTYT

-2552 LKFGAGLTQIGSN
+2552 LKFGAGLTQIGSS

-2654 TFSDKQTAIGPSAF
+2654 TFSDKQTAIGSSAF
-2668 FSCDKLTDFNLP
+2668 FSCGKLTDFNLP

-2698 TTITLPKN
+2698 KTITLPKN
-2706 LATLGNGAFF
+2706 LDTLGNGAFF

-2741 KDLSKVVSIPAAME
+2741 KDLSKVISIPAAMNA
-2755 EVDISGAKSIGSYA
+2755 VDISGAKSIGSYA
-2769 FAYCTF
+2769 FAYCMF

-2784 ESIDNYAFA
+2784 ESIDDYAFA
-2793 SFTVPNGVT
+2793 SFTVPDGVA
-2802 FELPEGMTEIPQGM
+2802 FALPEGMTEIPQGM

-2868 GNVVLP
+2868 GDVVLP
-2874 EGLVTVSNR
+2874 EGLVTVGNR

-2889 VKSVVFPETVYKIN
+2889 VKSAVLPETVYKIN
-2903 YYAFQDCEQLTSVTF
+2903 YYAFQNCEQLTSVTF

-2945 GLGDKAF
+2945 ELGDKAF
-2952 AECKSLI
+2952 AECKSLT

-2978 MSPAQGK
+2978 VSPAQGK
-2985 LESYSSSRNTFLNSA
+2985 LESYSSTNSSFLNSA
-3000 VETVVFPESVTEISN
+3000 VATVVFPESVTEIAN

-3030 GIVKIGDSTFQG
+3030 GIVKIGASTFQG

-3100 TLEAGAFANLYNL
+3100 TLEAGVFANLYNL
-3113 SAINMENVQKFGGAY
+3113 SAINMENVQKFNGAY
-3128 VIGYAGILNEKGLS
+3128 VIGYAGILNEKGLN

-3156 VHQLETDASIKKIGD
+3156 VHQLETDASIKKFGD

-3185 DEYAVRGKLLHS
+3185 KEDAVRGRLLHS

-3215 YFYAYCFAKE
+3215 YFYAFCFAKE

-3253 GSVAETAGMY
+3253 GSVAETAGIY
-3263 AFAECPLLKELTLP
+3263 AFGECPLLKELTLP

-3302 MTIDSRD
+3302 MTIDSKD
-3309 VFAGFE
+3309 VFAGFG

>member
-1 MPANENVGGCNMQN
+1 MES
-15 KKRLLIILI
+15 KRKLLKVLFSVVAALSLII
-24 SAVLVLAVGLT
+24 VGT
-35 VLLTTVLKP
+35 VAACTKKP
-44 SDDSSSSSSAS
+44 GKDSGSDSSSQIETRLS
-55 DSTGDV
+55 
-61 DYAEGKFYYEAED
+61 GKFYLATATED
-74 ENGQKVL
+74 DVV
-81 IELELKKDLSYS
+81 IELELRDD
-93 LTVNGTATS
+93 
-102 GTYTK
+102 GTYSMKLGADDST
-107 NGNRIELL
+107 GNYALDGAKLSLSDNSGDSYAAE
-115 EGGNTAYTLT
+115 Y
-125 DNGDTVEMTYDGY
+125 NGDSVVFVY
-138 KVTLIADVTYTVSF
+138 KGQQYVLIVDETYTVSF
-152 AGVEGYNSLSVRNGK
+152 SGLEGYNSLSVRNGK
-167 VIGEVAAP
+167 TVGEVANP
-175 SKEGYSFVG
+175 TKEGYSFVG
-184 WYKDAA
+184 WFTEAA
-190 FETRV
+190 FINQFYPTRT
-195 YPAIY
+195 P
-200 VVKSDVTL
+200 VKGNLTL
-208 YARFSNATAKGFKV
+208 YARFVSSTAEGYKVRRYDMSNN
-222 KRYSMSGEL
+222 L
-231 LGEETVEVGKSLEL
+231 LGEDFVAAGGTLSLSG
-245 ADMGEG
+245 DMGDN
-251 FLGWWTSNSMESGKL
+251 FLGWWSSDSMKSTKL
-266 TAKVGDNTVLT
+266 TAQVKSGAKLT
-277 EDTVLYAVYETDYEE
+277 EDTALYAVYKTGSDDATPY
-292 GAPVG
+292 
-297 VSVNENGVTWTAVDG
+297 VSVNASGLSWTAVPG
-312 ALYDVAINFGSTQVA
+312 TLYDITIKLNDKSVGGRTAYEGSS
-327 AKPAFAGN
+327 FN
-335 SFDFAF
+335 FDFATQ
-341 ASKNAGEYAVTV
+341 AAGEYEVNV
-353 SCNGKATTVY
+353 SGNGASMTAY
-363 YTNKLLARPSGL
+363 YTNKRLARPSGL
-375 SVDGMLFSFATVKDA
+375 KADGNTFSFAAVKDA

-402 SLGAN
+402 PLGAN

-424 VVKAHAAG
+424 VVKAHAAD
-432 YADSTSFELVL
+432 YSDSESFEFVL
-443 VRTLNN
+443 VRALAN
-449 VENIAYANGKLTWN
+449 VENITCADGKLAW
-463 AVEGAAQYE
+463 AAIEGATGYE
-472 VIVNGKTAFVED
+472 VTVNGKTAFVED
-484 NEFDVSDLYGD
+484 NEFDVSDLYGG
-495 LNVSVKAVA
+495 LNVSVKPVA
-504 KGYYSESTTAQ
+504 NGYYSESTAKK
-515 IDKEDLSTPK
+515 IDKKELATPTGLKYSYK
-525 GLNYYVK
+525 GN
-532 DGKEYVE
+532 KEYIGWAKSE
-539 WTKDDNAAAY
+539 NATGY
-549 ELKIA
+549 ELKVT
-554 GKKGGSATTVTPTL
+554 GKVGTSDKTITENLSKDTTSFEL
-568 AADATSYEL
+568 ALGTFSIGCAL
-577 DASAFDADSDLT
+577 N
-589 VELVAKSASG
+589 VELVAKASDE
-599 ANNSLAATL
+599 ANNSLPAALAVSYGEIKDVVYSDGTL
-608 TVTCGKV
+608 
-615 ESVAYN
+615 
-621 DGKVTWAPVRNI
+621 TWAPLRRTS
-633 AEYTVVLPD
+633 EYMLTLPD
-642 GTEAKTA
+642 GTEVMTTDNR
-649 KAEYASVT
+649 YDSVK
-657 FNKAGDNAIIVKAGA
+657 FNRAGENMFTVKSG
-672 ASAEI
+672 SISQTI
-677 KVTAYAITFMTNSI
+677 KVTAYAITFMTNST

-702 TVVLPDADLTRTG
+702 TVVLPDTELARTG
-715 YDFAGW
+715 YNFAGW
-721 ADAAGVRLG
+721 IDIANVPYG
-730 ESFVMDEK
+730 ESFVLKENAGVTLYAAWDSKEY
-738 ATVTLYSA
+738 TVTLDA
-746 WEPKEYNVTLNVGDY
+746 GDY
-761 GKDFEDGKN
+761 GKLEDGKN

-776 GKSDAVFFMPELNGA
+776 GKRDSVFFMPELNGV

-802 QPAGNGTRLTDEN
+802 QQSGQGTRLTDEN
-815 GIMLRAYGSPYDST
+815 GIMLRAYGSPYDAT

-838 EFEVDKTNEDGS
+838 EFVVAKTNEDGS
-850 AKSYSVKAGPE
+850 AKSYSVKAGSE
-861 IDKFEGSAVTV
+861 IDKFEGSAVTI

-880 VTLIESNAFYDCDFA
+880 VTLIESNAFYDCDFT

-937 QQKRYFSEDG
+937 QDKRYFSEDG
-947 VLYFERETEV
+947 VLYFEHETAV
-957 TYYNNTEVAYVPR
+957 TNFKNTEVAYVPR
-970 GKEGTLVISD
+970 GKEGKLVISD

-1035 PAGVQEKELTLGQLV
+1035 PVGEQEQELTLGQLV
-1050 FQGCS
+1050 FQGCT

-1090 NYSSIDGVVLNKGG
+1090 NYSSIDGVVLNKKG
-1104 DKLLYYPRGRAAT
+1104 DKLLYYPRGRAAS
-1117 EEHPEYAKYTTPDS
+1117 EEHPEYAKYTTPES

-1163 GTTDG
+1163 GTSDG

-1182 ASALTSIIFEDGGEA
+1182 ASGLTSIIFEDGGEM

-1240 LESDSDSIQGAG
+1240 LESDSGSIQGG
-1252 FDYSNKAF
+1252 EFNYSNKAF

-1269 PYVTTLYIGKTV
+1269 PYVTTLYLGKTV

-1296 KTVEIHEDN
+1296 KTVEIHTDN

-1315 YDKEKTSIVYYL
+1315 YDKGKTTIVYYL

-1334 VIPNSVTEIKAGT
+1334 VVPDTVTEIKAGT

-1393 DGVFEN
+1393 DSVFEN

-1412 RTIGSRLFKGCRI
+1412 RTIGSKLFKGCRI
-1425 MTEAEIPEGV
+1425 MTVAEIPEGV

-1482 VFYNCTYLKEIIVGE
+1482 VFYNCTSLKEIIVGA
-1497 GNKVFSTNEGILY
+1497 GNKVFSTNDGILY
-1510 AKVYDSTFEKEVLQL
+1510 ANVYDSTFEKEVLQL

-1530 AKAGEVNV
+1530 AKSGEVNV

-1580 CKKLAELVLPVGL
+1580 CKKLTELVLPVGL
-1593 NVISTNTFKDC
+1593 NVISSNTFKDC

-1609 VTVPYTVRTIAV
+1609 VTVPYTVGTIAV

-1656 NQYSTTIKSPFS
+1656 DQYSTTIKSPFS
-1668 NCAALTEIE
+1668 NCTALTEIE

-1699 TFPATLSNMGIN
+1699 TFPATLANMGVNI
-1711 LFDSS
+1711 FESS

-1728 EGENA
+1728 DGENA
-1733 GKTSLKTLPQSTFAF
+1733 GKTSLKTLPQSTFAY
-1748 STLEKITLPE
+1748 STIETITLPE
-1758 GIEVIGY
+1758 GIETLGY
-1765 QAFGYCYSLTSINIP
+1765 SAFGSCYSLTSINIP

-1791 TSSSSSGY
+1791 TSSYSEGW
-1799 ALYGCT
+1799 AFYGCT
-1805 KLANVTFAPD
+1805 KLANVTFAPN

-1843 GDYAFES
+1843 GEYAFEG

-1866 CSALESIGK
+1866 CSALESIGR

-1943 VHATLPLIINETKV
+1943 VHNTLPLIINETKV
-1957 TVEGE
+1957 TVEGV

-1989 IESNA
+1989 IEANA
-1994 FALQRAI
+1994 FAAQRAI
-2001 KKLVLPSGIQTIA
+2001 KKIVLPSGIQTIA

-2028 FSLNENNESEL
+2028 FGLNENNESEL

-2089 LEKVGVTPA
+2089 LEKIGVTPA

-2111 PANLTAIG
+2111 PANLSALG

-2145 ASITELNDGTFAK
+2145 ASITALNDGTFAK
-2158 CASLASITYEGAAA
+2158 CATLASITYEGAAA

-2196 ETVKLPDGLTAISHS
+2196 ETVKLPDGLTALSHS
-2211 MFRGSGIKTITIPA
+2211 MFRGSGIRTITIPA
-2225 KVTKIGANA
+2225 KVTKIGATV
-2234 SASMVFQDATNLEEV
+2234 SSSMVFQDATNLEEV

-2257 TLIGSGAFKNT
+2257 TLIGSGAFRNSG
-2268 AIKSI
+2268 IRSI

-2284 VFYDCKN
+2284 LFYDCKN

-2339 LPSKLIYLGNSAF
+2339 LPSNLIYLGNSAF

-2457 RVTLNSLERVGKEIF
+2457 KVALNSLERVGKEIF

-2496 GANMFDGCKNLTGV
+2496 GANMFAECKNLTGV
-2510 KMNEDGTPYIDET
+2510 KMNEDGTPYIDAT

-2533 PDGANYFGTYT
+2533 PDGAIYFGTYT

-2552 LKFGAGLTQIGSN
+2552 LKFGAGLTQIGSS

-2654 TFSDKQTAIGPSAF
+2654 TFSDKQTAIGSSAF
-2668 FSCDKLTDFNLP
+2668 FSCGKLTDFNLP

-2698 TTITLPKN
+2698 KTITLPKN
-2706 LATLGNGAFF
+2706 LDTLGNGAFF

-2741 KDLSKVVSIPAAME
+2741 KDLSKVISIPAAMNA
-2755 EVDISGAKSIGSYA
+2755 VDISGAKSIGSYA

-2784 ESIDNYAFA
+2784 ESIDDYAFA
-2793 SFTVPNGVT
+2793 SFTVPDGVA
-2802 FELPEGMTEIPQGM
+2802 FALPEGMTEIPAGM

-2832 KEIGKEAFMNAEFKS
+2832 KVIGKEAFMNAEFKS

-2868 GNVVLP
+2868 GDVVLP
-2874 EGLVTVSNR
+2874 EGLVTVGNR

-2889 VKSVVFPETVYKIN
+2889 VKSAVLPETVYKIN
-2903 YYAFQDCEQLTSVTF
+2903 YYAFQNCEQLTSVTF

-2945 GLGDKAF
+2945 ELGDKAF
-2952 AECKSLI
+2952 AECKSLT

-2978 MSPAQGK
+2978 VSPAQGK
-2985 LESYSSSRNTFLNSA
+2985 LESYSSTNSSFLNSA
-3000 VETVVFPESVTEISN
+3000 VETVVFPESVTEIAN

-3030 GIVKIGDSTFQG
+3030 GIVKIGASTFQG

-3100 TLEAGAFANLYNL
+3100 TLEAGVFANLYNL
-3113 SAINMENVQKFGGAY
+3113 SAINMENVQKFNGAY
-3128 VIGYAGILNEKGLS
+3128 VIGYAGILNEKGLD

-3185 DEYAVRGKLLHS
+3185 EEDAVRGKLLHS

-3215 YFYAYCFAKE
+3215 YFYAFCFAKE

-3231 IKDLGGYTFD
+3231 IKDLGGYAFD

-3253 GSVAETAGMY
+3253 GSVAETAGIY
-3263 AFAECPLLKELTLP
+3263 AFGECPLLKELTLP

-3302 MTIDSRD
+3302 MTIDSKD
-3309 VFAGFE
+3309 VFAGFG

>member
-44 SDDSSSSSSAS
+44 NDDSSSSSAS
-55 DSTGDV
+55 DSAGDV

-107 NGNRIELL
+107 NGNLIGLL
-115 EGGNTAYTLT
+115 EGGETAYTLT

-138 KVTLIADVTYTVSF
+138 KVTLIADVMYTVSF
-152 AGVEGYNSLSVRNGK
+152 AGAEGYNSLSIRNGK
-167 VIGEVAAP
+167 VIGEVADP
-175 SKEGYSFVG
+175 TKEGYSFVG
-184 WYKDAA
+184 WYKDET

-195 YPAIY
+195 YPSAY

-208 YARFSNATAKGFKV
+208 YARFSNTTATGYKV

-245 ADMGEG
+245 ADMGDG
-251 FLGWWTSNSMESGKL
+251 FLGWWSSDAMKPEKL
-266 TAKVGDNTVLT
+266 TAKVDNGTILT
-277 EDTVLYAVYETDYEE
+277 EDTALYAVYKSGYEE

-297 VSVNENGVTWTAVDG
+297 VSASKNGVTWTAEAG
-312 ALYDVAINFGSTQVA
+312 KNYDVTVTPPKGDAYATSKLVSGVGECAI
-327 AKPAFAGN
+327 
-335 SFDFAF
+335 SFTET
-341 ASKNAGEYAVTV
+341 GEYKIEVACDGKSTV
-353 SCNGKATTVY
+353 VY

-375 SVDGMLFSFATVKDA
+375 SVEGMLFSFAAVKDA
-390 TAYYLTLNGKNI
+390 TAYYLTLNGKKI
-402 SLGAN
+402 SLGTN

-414 YEMPKDGLKF
+414 YEMTKDGLKF
-424 VVKAHAAG
+424 TVEAHAAG
-432 YADSTSFELVL
+432 YADSTSFEFEL
-443 VRTLNN
+443 VRILNN
-449 VENIAYANGKLTWN
+449 VENIAYANGKLAW
-463 AVEGAAQYE
+463 AAIEGATGYE
-472 VIVNGKTAFVED
+472 VTVNGKTAFVED
-484 NEFDVSDLYGD
+484 NEFDVSDLYGE

-504 KGYYSESTTAQ
+504 KGYYSESATAQ
-515 IDKEDLSTPK
+515 INKEDLATPK

-539 WTKDDNAAAY
+539 WTKDDNAAGY
-549 ELKIA
+549 GLKIT
-554 GKKGGSATTVTPTL
+554 GKKNGADKTVTETL
-568 AADATSYEL
+568 GLNTTTYEI
-577 DASAFDADSDLT
+577 DASAFDANSALSF
-589 VELVAKSASG
+589 ELVAKAASE
-599 ANNSLAATL
+599 ANNSPATTL
-608 TVTCGKV
+608 TVTYGEIKNIV
-615 ESVAYN
+615 YN
-621 DGKVTWAPVRNI
+621 GGKVTWAPVRNT

-657 FNKAGDNAIIVKAGA
+657 FDKAGENAIIVKAGA
-672 ASAEI
+672 VSAEI
-677 KVTAYAITFMTNSI
+677 KVTAYAITFATNST

-702 TVVLPDADLTRTG
+702 TVVLPDTELTRTG

-730 ESFVMDEK
+730 TSFVMEEK
-738 ATVTLYSA
+738 ATVTLYAA
-746 WEPKEYNVTLNVGDY
+746 WEPKEYTVTLDAGDY
-761 GKDFEDGKN
+761 GKLEDGKN

-838 EFEVDKTNEDGS
+838 EFEVAKTNEDGS

-861 IDKFEGSAVTV
+861 IDKFDGSAVTI

-880 VTLIESNAFYDCDFA
+880 VTLIESNAFYDCDFT

-937 QQKRYFSEDG
+937 QDKRYFSEDG
-947 VLYFERETEV
+947 VLYFEHETAV
-957 TYYNNTEVAYVPR
+957 TNFKNTEVAYVPR

-980 KAEVVP
+980 KAEIVP

-1035 PAGVQEKELTLGQLV
+1035 PVGEQEQELTLGQLV
-1050 FQGCS
+1050 FQGCT

-1163 GTTDG
+1163 GTSDG

-1182 ASALTSIIFEDGGEA
+1182 ASGLTSIIFEDGGEM

-1240 LESDSDSIQGAG
+1240 IESDSGSIQGG
-1252 FDYSNKAF
+1252 EFNYSNKAF

-1305 PYLISEDQVI
+1305 PYLISDDQVI
-1315 YDKEKTSIVYYL
+1315 YDKGKTTIVYYL
-1327 DSREGEY
+1327 DSREGGY
-1334 VIPNSVTEIKAGT
+1334 VVPDTVTEIKAGT

-1393 DGVFEN
+1393 DSVFEN

-1412 RTIGSRLFKGCRI
+1412 RTIGSKLFKGCRI
-1425 MTEAEIPEGV
+1425 MTVAEIPEGV
-1435 TELGDEAFSGYSE
+1435 TELGDEAFSGYNE

-1482 VFYNCTYLKEIIVGE
+1482 VFYNCTSLKEIIVGA
-1497 GNKVFSTNEGILY
+1497 GNKVFSTDNGILY
-1510 AKVYDSTFEKEVLQL
+1510 ANVYDATFEKEVLQL

-1530 AKAGEVNV
+1530 AKSGEVNV

-1580 CKKLAELVLPVGL
+1580 CKKLTELVLPVGL

-1609 VTVPYTVRTIAV
+1609 VTVPYTVGTIAV

-1656 NQYSTTIKSPFS
+1656 DRYSTTIKSPFS
-1668 NCAALTEIE
+1668 NCTALTEIE

-1684 VGNYVFSYNNAIKKV
+1684 VGNYVFAYNNAIKKV
-1699 TFPATLSNMGIN
+1699 TFPATLANMGIN
-1711 LFDSS
+1711 IFESS

-1728 EGENA
+1728 AGENA
-1733 GKTSLKTLPQSTFAF
+1733 GKTSLKTLPQSTFAY
-1748 STLEKITLPE
+1748 STIETITLPE
-1758 GIEVIGY
+1758 GIETLGY
-1765 QAFGYCYSLTSINIP
+1765 SVFGSCYSLTSINIP

-1791 TSSSSSGY
+1791 TSSFSEGW
-1799 ALYGCT
+1799 AFYGCT
-1805 KLANVTFAPD
+1805 KLANVTFAPN
-1815 SSLTTIGKDAF
+1815 SSLTTIGKDSF

-1843 GDYAFES
+1843 GENAFEG
-1850 NKKLRTVTFL
+1850 NKKLRTVTFR

-1866 CSALESIGK
+1866 CSALESIGR
-1875 WAFKETAVEEL
+1875 WAFKETTVEEL

-1943 VHATLPLIINETKV
+1943 VHNTLPLIINETKV
-1957 TVEGE
+1957 TVEGV

-1989 IESNA
+1989 IEANA
-1994 FALQRAI
+1994 FAAQRAI

-2028 FSLNENNESEL
+2028 FGLNENNESEL

-2084 YQCVS
+2084 NQCVS

-2119 TTTGRNGSSG
+2119 TTTGRNSSSG

-2211 MFRGSGIKTITIPA
+2211 MFRGSGIRTITIPA
-2225 KVTKIGANA
+2225 KVTKIGATA
-2234 SASMVFQDATNLEEV
+2234 AASMVFQDATNLEEV

-2257 TLIGSGAFKNT
+2257 TMIGSGAFKNSG
-2268 AIKSI
+2268 IRSI

-2339 LPSKLIYLGNSAF
+2339 LPSSLIYLGTSAF

-2360 KLPEGVKALCASA
+2360 KLPEGVKALCASL
-2373 SVAKKF
+2373 SVAKNPK
-2379 TYSNYN
+2379 YSNA
-2385 VSADQFSGCTNL
+2385 SSTGAQFSGCTNL

-2405 PGLIGKNAFLDC
+2405 PKLICADVFLDC
-2417 ASLTEILA
+2417 VNLTEMLA

-2438 VFKGLIGLGDC
+2438 AFKSIVGLGNK
-2449 AFKNSGVK
+2449 AFKNSGIK
-2457 RVTLNSLERVGKEIF
+2457 RVTLNSLDVMGVDVFR
-2472 MGSAVEEVY
+2472 GSALEEIY
-2481 IGKDIRYSAKNTNGW
+2481 IAQPIKYNINRKVRW
-2496 GANMFDGCKNLTGV
+2496 GEYNFAECKNLTGV
-2510 KMNEDGTPYIDET
+2510 KMKEDGTPYIDET
-2523 TGDYVYTLSL
+2523 TGDYVYTISL
-2533 PDGANYFGTYT
+2533 PGKETFFGNYT
-2544 FKNTPIKA
+2544 FKGSALIA
-2552 LKFGAGLTQIGSN
+2552 LKFGKDNTQFS
-2565 GSSATFTGTTGIFS
+2565 SSATSVTFTSTTGIFS

-2654 TFSDKQTAIGPSAF
+2654 TFSDKQTAIGSSAF
-2668 FSCDKLTDFNLP
+2668 FSCGKLTEFNLP
-2680 DSIKTLAANC
+2680 DSIETLGANC

-2698 TTITLPKN
+2698 KTITLPKN

-2741 KDLSKVVSIPAAME
+2741 KDLSKVISIPAAMNA
-2755 EVDISGAKSIGSYA
+2755 VDISGAKSIGSYA

-2784 ESIDNYAFA
+2784 ESIDDHAFA
-2793 SFTVPNGVT
+2793 SFTVPDGVT

-2889 VKSVVFPETVYKIN
+2889 VKSAVLPETVYKIN
-2903 YYAFQDCEQLTSVTF
+2903 YYAFQNCEQLTSVTF

-2952 AECKSLI
+2952 AECKSLT

-2964 DGIER
+2964 DGTER
-2969 VGNLSYIKV
+2969 VGNLSYIKLL
-2978 MSPAQGK
+2978 SPAQGK
-2985 LESYSSSRNTFLNSA
+2985 LVSYSSSSNTFLNSA

-3030 GIVKIGDSTFQG
+3030 GIVKIGASTFQG

-3128 VIGYAGILNEKGLS
+3128 VIGYAGILNEKGLN

-3185 DEYAVRGKLLHS
+3185 KEDAVRGRLLHS

-3208 GLDTLPN
+3208 GLDTLPD
-3215 YFYAYCFAKE
+3215 YFYAFCFAKE

-3231 IKDLGGYTFD
+3231 IKDLGGYAFD

-3253 GSVAETAGMY
+3253 GSVAETAGIY
-3263 AFAECPLLKELTLP
+3263 AFGECPLLKELTLP

-3302 MTIDSRD
+3302 MTIDSKD
-3309 VFAGFE
+3309 VFAGFG

-3337 DKGGSGAGQQ
+3337 DKGGSLAGQQ

>member
-1 MPANENVGGCNMQN
+1 MEN
-15 KKRLLIILI
+15 KRKLLKVLFSVVAALSLII
-24 SAVLVLAVGLT
+24 VGT
-35 VLLTTVLKP
+35 MAACTKKP
-44 SDDSSSSSSAS
+44 GKDSGSSSSGQVETRVGGKFYLATEDDDMVIELELRDDGTYSMKLGADNSTGNYALEGAKLSLS
-55 DSTGDV
+55 DSTGASYVAEYNSDSVVLNYKGQQYVLVV
-61 DYAEGKFYYEAED
+61 D
-74 ENGQKVL
+74 
-81 IELELKKDLSYS
+81 
-93 LTVNGTATS
+93 
-102 GTYTK
+102 
-107 NGNRIELL
+107 
-115 EGGNTAYTLT
+115 
-125 DNGDTVEMTYDGY
+125 EM
-138 KVTLIADVTYTVSF
+138 YTVSF
-152 AGVEGYNSLSVRNGK
+152 SGVDGYNSISVRNGK
-167 VIGEVAAP
+167 TIGKIANP
-175 SKEGYSFVG
+175 TKDGYSFAG
-184 WYKDAA
+184 WFKEKECINAI
-190 FETRV
+190 
-195 YPAIY
+195 YPEVY
-200 VVKSDVTL
+200 VVKSNMTL
-208 YARFSNATAKGFKV
+208 YARFVSATAAGYRV
-222 KRYSMSGEL
+222 KRYSMNNEF
-231 LGEETVEVGKSLEL
+231 LGEEFVAAGDEL
-245 ADMGEG
+245 KLSDGAGDN
-251 FLGWWTSNSMESGKL
+251 FLGWWSSDSMKSAKL
-266 TAKVGDNTVLT
+266 TAQVKSGVKPT
-277 EDTVLYAVYETDYEE
+277 EDMALYAVYKT
-292 GAPVG
+292 GADDKTPY
-297 VSVNENGVTWTAVDG
+297 VSVTASGVNWTAIAG
-312 ALYDVAINFGSTQVA
+312 TYYDITIKFNGKEVGGDAAYEGSSF
-327 AKPAFAGN
+327 K
-335 SFDFAF
+335 FDFA
-341 ASKNAGEYAVTV
+341 AQAAGEYEV
-353 SCNGKATTVY
+353 SVSGDGASMTAY
-363 YTNKLLARPSGL
+363 YTNKRLARPSGL
-375 SVDGMLFSFATVKDA
+375 KAEGNTFSFAAVANATTYAVTVNDETKQVGAD
-390 TAYYLTLNGKNI
+390 TYYD
-402 SLGAN
+402 
-407 TYFDFSD
+407 FDGID
-414 YEMPKDGLKF
+414 MPKEGLKF
-424 VVKAHAAG
+424 TVKASAAG
-432 YADSTSFELVL
+432 YAESTSFEFVL
-443 VRTLNN
+443 TRSLNA
-449 VENIAYANGKLTWN
+449 VENITCGNGKLTWDVVEN
-463 AVEGAAQYE
+463 ATGYE
-472 VIVNGKTAFVED
+472 VTVNGKTYYVED
-484 NEFDVSDLYGD
+484 SEYDVSDLYGE
-495 LNVSVKAVA
+495 LNVSVKPVA
-504 KGYYSESTTAQ
+504 KGYYSESTTKKLNKQELA
-515 IDKEDLSTPK
+515 TPT
-525 GLNYYVK
+525 GLTYSYSGGNQ
-532 DGKEYVE
+532 ERVE
-539 WTKDDNAAAY
+539 WTKNVNAVGY
-549 ELKIA
+549 ELKITAGGAA
-554 GKKGGSATTVTPTL
+554 GKTVTENL
-568 AADATSYEL
+568 SKDATYYEF
-577 DASAFDADSDLT
+577 ASSTFGLSGGLKIELIAKASDKT
-589 VELVAKSASG
+589 
-599 ANNSLAATL
+599 NNSLAAVL
-608 TVTCGKV
+608 EVTYGIS
-615 ESVAYN
+615 EINYR
-621 DGKVTWAPVRNI
+621 DGKLTWSPVRRTN
-633 AEYTVVLPD
+633 EYTIVLPNGD
-642 GTEAKTA
+642 EAKTPA
-649 KAEYASVT
+649 TEYDAVK
-657 FNKAGDNAIIVKAGA
+657 FNKSGENTITVKAG
-672 ASAEI
+672 STTKVL
-677 KVTAYAITFMTNSI
+677 KVTAYAVTFSTSSVTI
-691 TVPTLYHAYGD
+691 PTLYHAVGD
-702 TVVLPDADLTRTG
+702 TVKLPEVILERVG

-721 ADAAGVRLG
+721 VDLANVSFGN
-730 ESFVMDEK
+730 SFVLTEADGVVVK
-738 ATVTLYSA
+738 AA
-746 WEPKEYNVTLNVGDY
+746 WEPKEYNLTLDAGDY
-761 GKDFEDGKN
+761 GKEFDEKV
-770 TVTVKY
+770 VTVKY
-776 GKSDAVFFMPELNGA
+776 GKRDSVFAVPELNGT

-802 QPAGNGTRLTDEN
+802 QPACQGVRLADSNGVM
-815 GIMLRAYGSPYDST
+815 IRAYSSPYDST
-829 VYAHWVTAF
+829 IYAGWVTAF
-838 EFEVDKTNEDGS
+838 AFEANETNEDGS
-850 AKSYSVKAGPE
+850 AKNYSVKAGPE
-861 IDKFEGSAVTV
+861 IDKFEGLSVTI

-880 VTLIESNAFYDCDFA
+880 VTLIESNAFYDCDFT
-895 VLNIPNSVYT
+895 VLNIPNSVYS

-917 SNCRYLEAINVY
+917 SNCRYLEEINVY

-947 VLYFERETEV
+947 VLYFEHEAAV
-957 TYYNNTEVAYVPR
+957 TNFKNTEVAYVPR
-970 GKEGTLVISD
+970 AKAGTLVISD
-980 KAEVVP
+980 KAEIVP

-999 SSHDFTEVEIPYS
+999 SSHKFTEVEIPHS

-1024 SRVLKVTFLAA
+1024 SVVLKVTFLAA
-1035 PAGVQEKELTLGQLV
+1035 PVGKQEQELTLGKLV
-1050 FQGCS
+1050 FQNCT

-1078 KLASVNMAAASK
+1078 KLASVNMAAANK
-1090 NYSSIDGVVLNKGG
+1090 NYSSIDGVVLNKNG
-1104 DKLLYYPRGRAAT
+1104 DKLLYYPRGRVAT
-1117 EEHPEYAKYTTPDS
+1117 DEHPEYAKYTTPES

-1163 GTTDG
+1163 GTSDG

-1240 LESDSDSIQGAG
+1240 LESDSGSIQGAG

-1260 ISATIVNAA
+1260 ISATVVNAA
-1269 PYVTTLYIGKTV
+1269 PYVTTLYLGKTV

-1296 KTVEIHEDN
+1296 KTVEIHKDN
-1305 PYLISEDQVI
+1305 PYLESEDQVI
-1315 YDKEKTSIVYYL
+1315 YDKNRTTIVYYL

-1469 ETVDGKQ
+1469 ETVDGKP

-1482 VFYNCTYLKEIIVGE
+1482 VFYNCTYLKEIIVGD
-1497 GNKVFSTNEGILY
+1497 GNKVFSTTDGILY
-1510 AKVYDSTFEKEVLQL
+1510 ANVYDSTFEKEVLQL

-1580 CKKLAELVLPVGL
+1580 CKKLTELVLPVGL
-1593 NVISTNTFKDC
+1593 NEISTNTFKDC

-1609 VTVPYTVRTIAV
+1609 VTVPYTVGTIAI

-1656 NQYSTTIKSPFS
+1656 DHYSTTIKSPFS
-1668 NCAALTEIE
+1668 NCTALTEIE

-1791 TSSSSSGY
+1791 TSSSSAGW
-1799 ALYGCT
+1799 AFYGCT

-1843 GDYAFES
+1843 GEYAFEN

-1943 VHATLPLIINETKV
+1943 VYNTLPLIINETKV

-1989 IESNA
+1989 IEANA
-1994 FALQRAI
+1994 FAGQRAI

-2019 DCYSLAEVV
+2019 DCYSLTEVV

-2039 QTLGSQKNS
+2039 QTLGSKTNS

-2098 HDKIGELDNGLYL
+2098 HDKIGEVDYGAYL
-2111 PANLTAIG
+2111 PANLTALG

-2145 ASITELNDGTFAK
+2145 ATITALNDGTFAK
-2158 CASLASITYEGAAA
+2158 CASLASITYEGASE

-2196 ETVKLPDGLTAISHS
+2196 ETVKLPDGLTEISHS
-2211 MFRGSGIKTITIPA
+2211 MFRGSGIRTITIPA
-2225 KVTKIGANA
+2225 KVTKIGAKVD
-2234 SASMVFQDATNLEEV
+2234 ASMVFQDAKNLEEV
-2249 IFQDASKV
+2249 IFLDASKV
-2257 TLIGSGAFKNT
+2257 TLIGSGAFRNSG
-2268 AIKSI
+2268 IRSI

-2385 VSADQFSGCTNL
+2385 VNADQFSGCTNL
-2397 QSVIFASA
+2397 QSVIFTSA

-2457 RVTLNSLERVGKEIF
+2457 RVTLNSLQRVGKEVF

-2481 IGKDIRYSAKNTNGW
+2481 IGKDIRYSAKNTSGW
-2496 GANMFDGCKNLTGV
+2496 AANMFAECNNLTGV

-2552 LKFGAGLTQIGSN
+2552 LKFGAGLTQIGSS
-2565 GSSATFTGTTGIFS
+2565 GSSVTFTGTTGIFS

-2604 EKLATVK
+2604 EKLATVV

-2654 TFSDKQTAIGPSAF
+2654 TFSDKQTAIGSSAF
-2668 FSCDKLTDFNLP
+2668 FSCGKLTDFNLP
-2680 DSIKTLAANC
+2680 DSIKTLGANC

-2698 TTITLPKN
+2698 KTIPLPKN

-2793 SFTVPNGVT
+2793 SFTVPDGVT

-2832 KEIGKEAFMNAEFKS
+2832 KEIGREAFMNAGFTS

-2952 AECKSLI
+2952 AECKSLT

-2964 DGIER
+2964 DGTER
-2969 VGNLSYIKV
+2969 VGNLSYIKLI
-2978 MSPAQGK
+2978 SPAQGK
-2985 LESYSSSRNTFLNSA
+2985 LVSYSSSSNTFLNSA

-3030 GIVKIGDSTFQG
+3030 GIVKIGASTFQG

-3100 TLEAGAFANLYNL
+3100 TLEAGVFANLYNL

-3128 VIGYAGILNEKGLS
+3128 VIGYAGILNEKGLD

-3185 DEYAVRGKLLHS
+3185 DEDAVRGRLLHS

-3215 YFYAYCFAKE
+3215 YFYAFCFAKE

-3253 GSVAETAGMY
+3253 GSVAETAGTY
-3263 AFAECPLLKELTLP
+3263 AFGECPLLKELTLP

-3302 MTIDSRD
+3302 MTIDSQD

-3337 DKGGSGAGQQ
+3337 DKGGSRAGQQ